1 MATSKSQAKPGRE
14 QPSQLRYQS
23 TERCDPIM
31 ERKSILIV
39 DDDPG
44 ILNSFKEILE
54 PEGYRV
60 DTAETGS
67 EALEKCKARRSNMA
81 IIDINLPD
89 TNGTELLPKIHGMLP
104 KARKIILTGYPTLDN
119 AVDSLN
125 QQADAYIIKPVNP
138 KDFLKVIAENMN
150 KQTEADSMTED
161 KVVGWIESR
170 YEETKRNRSPR
181 NVPASSHV
189 PEIEE

>member
-1 MATSKSQAKPGRE
+1 
-14 QPSQLRYQS
+14 
-23 TERCDPIM
+23 M

-60 DTAETGS
+60 DTAQTGS
-67 EALEKCKARRSNMA
+67 EALEKCKAQLYNMA

-89 TNGTELLPKIHGMLP
+89 TEGTELLSKIHGMLP
-104 KARKIILTGYPTLDN
+104 KARKVILTGYPTLEN
-119 AVDSLN
+119 AVDSVN
-125 QQADAYIIKPVNP
+125 RQADAYIIKPVNP
-138 KDFLKVIAENMN
+138 KDFLKVIAENIN
-150 KQTEADSMTED
+150 KQAEAEAVTED
-161 KVVGWIESR
+161 KVIDWIESR
-170 YEETKRNRSPR
+170 YEETKRNRSAR
-181 NVPASSHV
+181 KVPASTYV

>member
-1 MATSKSQAKPGRE
+1 MI
-14 QPSQLRYQS
+14 
-23 TERCDPIM
+23 PIM

-54 PEGYRV
+54 PQGYHV
-60 DTAETGS
+60 DTAQTGS
-67 EALEKCKARRSNMA
+67 EALEKCKVQLYNMA

-89 TNGTELLPKIHGMLP
+89 TEGTELLPKIHGMLP
-104 KARKIILTGYPTLDN
+104 KARKIILTGYPTLEN
-119 AVDSLN
+119 AVDSVN
-125 QQADAYIIKPVNP
+125 RQADAYIIKPVNP

-150 KQTEADSMTED
+150 EQTEADSMTEN
-161 KVVGWIESR
+161 KVIGWVESR

-181 NVPASSHV
+181 KVPPSANVPV
-189 PEIEE
+189 IEE

>member
-1 MATSKSQAKPGRE
+1 MI
-14 QPSQLRYQS
+14 
-23 TERCDPIM
+23 PIM

-54 PEGYRV
+54 PEGYNV
-60 DTAETGS
+60 DTAQTGS
-67 EALEKCKARRSNMA
+67 EALEKCKARLYNIA
-81 IIDINLPD
+81 VIDINLPD
-89 TNGTELLPKIHGMLP
+89 TDGTEQLLPKIHGMLP
-104 KARKIILTGYPTLDN
+104 KARKIILTGYPTLEN
-119 AVDSLN
+119 AIESVN

-138 KDFLKVIAENMN
+138 EEFLKVIAENIN
-150 KQTEADSMTED
+150 KQTEADSISED
-161 KVVGWIESR
+161 RVIGWIESR

-181 NVPASSHV
+181 KGPAPAHV

>member
-1 MATSKSQAKPGRE
+1 MI
-14 QPSQLRYQS
+14 
-23 TERCDPIM
+23 PIM

-54 PEGYRV
+54 PEGYNV
-60 DTAETGS
+60 DTAQTGS
-67 EALEKCKARRSNMA
+67 EALEKCKARLYNIA
-81 IIDINLPD
+81 VIDINLPD
-89 TNGTELLPKIHGMLP
+89 TDGTELLAKIHGMLP

-119 AVDSLN
+119 AVESVN

-138 KDFLKVIAENMN
+138 KEFLRVIAENIN
-150 KQTEADSMTED
+150 KQTDAEAVTED
-161 KVVGWIESR
+161 KVIGWIESR

-181 NVPASSHV
+181 KVPVSSHV